1 LVYFDDEINALDDIW
16 AHQLIGALVGA
27 LQDGHPVR
35 MRVLKELVHKVRL
48 LMLLC

>member
-35 MRVLKELVHKVRL
+35 MRVLVHKVRL